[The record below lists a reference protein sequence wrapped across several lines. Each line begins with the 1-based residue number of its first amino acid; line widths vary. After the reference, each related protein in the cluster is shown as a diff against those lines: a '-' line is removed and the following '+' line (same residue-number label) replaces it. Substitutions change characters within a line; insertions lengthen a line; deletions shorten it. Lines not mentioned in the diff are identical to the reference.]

1 MYKMIP
7 EERKTVY
14 GKLNDLDDD
23 IKRILQYLENDN
35 KTNSKG
41 LIEEV
46 KDLREDVNNLIVYK
60 KVQAGKMLVYIG
72 IGTAVLYVAIYFA
85 KLFITKSID

>member
-1 MYKMIP
+1 MYKMTP
-7 EERKTVY
+7 GERKTVF
-14 GKLNDLDDD
+14 GKLNELDDD

-60 KVQAGKMLVYIG
+60 KVQAGKMMIYIG
-72 IGTAVLYVAIYFA
+72 IGSTVLGLAIWLG
-85 KLFITKSID
+85 KLFITKTID